1 MMYPRALIKPRS
13 LRQAASPGQTQT
25 SYHPEEGAW
34 FLFCAPPA
42 ALNPVAPNAAEART
56 LAPGM
61 GDDDYGEDDFE
72 DYEGARCRSHPCCFP
87 LASPYLCG

>member
-25 SYHPEEGAW
+25 SYHPQAEDSC
-34 FLFCAPPA
+34 FCSCAESWPPTLPRA
-42 ALNPVAPNAAEART
+42 T
-56 LAPGM
+56 LASGM

>member
-1 MMYPRALIKPRS
+1 
-13 LRQAASPGQTQT
+13 
-25 SYHPEEGAW
+25 
-34 FLFCAPPA
+34 
-42 ALNPVAPNAAEART
+42 
-56 LAPGM
+56 M